1 MCRAMAISTH
11 PPTAGPTPRTL
22 WLVFAAPWSFSGA
35 PAIASSPAR
44 TGAASAQAPAG
55 LGACNGEAQRP
66 SCSAPISTRSPAEV
80 SSLAPGLLHGR
91 ACRAGAAAAALRRRR
106 RRRPEHRCK
115 QRLETSPYTL
125 QVGSVPS
132 CPALQARPAKVQ
144 TSGLGSEKQISP
156 EWPEFVPF
164 LLPPAWPPSSLP
176 GQSGRR
182 SESEWLR
189 AAADGSL
196 PLRPL
201 PEAG

>member
-1 MCRAMAISTH
+1 MAISTH

-91 ACRAGAAAAALRRRR
+91 ACRAGAAAGILRRRR
-106 RRRPEHRCK
+106 RQRPEHRCK
-115 QRLETSPYTL
+115 PQRFEASKDTWL

-132 CPALQARPAKVQ
+132 CPALKTRPAKAQ
-144 TSGLGSEKQISP
+144 PSELGSEMPVSP
-156 EWPEFVPF
+156 EWPELVPY
-164 LLPPAWPPSSLP
+164 LPPPAWPPSSLP
-176 GQSGRR
+176 GQSG
-182 SESEWLR
+182 
-189 AAADGSL
+189 
-196 PLRPL
+196 
-201 PEAG
+201 